1 MTKLNIDRLGDS
13 FAVDYTADDV
23 ELRDAQEIIEL
34 IVDLYDRQGSF
45 EDGEDFTVCRIEFHG
60 HFKARE

>member
-1 MTKLNIDRLGDS
+1 MTEVNIDRVGDS
-13 FAVDYTADDV
+13 FAVDYTADGV

-34 IVDLYDRQGSF
+34 IVDLYERQGSF
-45 EDGEDFTVCRIEFHG
+45 GDGENFTVSGIEFHG